1 MLTTLLITLIIL
13 PVCVALLSISIL
25 LKKNGRFPDTH
36 ISSNQ
41 ALRKQGIQCAASQYY
56 EQLYRKNL
64 EERLK
69 EIIE

>member
-13 PVCVALLSISIL
+13 PFCLVLLSVSIL
-25 LKKNGRFPDTH
+25 LKKNGRFPDMHTG
-36 ISSNQ
+36 SNQ
-41 ALRKQGIQCAASQYY
+41 ALRKRGIQCARAQHY
-56 EQLYRKNL
+56 EQVYRKNL